1 MSRLNVDQIYTRTGT
16 GTPALRE
23 MPAFGVE
30 LLNDQ
35 AINSNTDTLVEFDTT
50 NFDFG
55 SYWDGT
61 NFRYQ
66 PLIAGYYQFNST
78 LRLNSDGNLATSFRV
93 SLMKNGSVY
102 IVSSQ
107 IQVTG
112 ATWLPSHVTVSHL
125 MYLNGTTDY
134 VHVIGR
140 STGAAGDLGGTDD
153 TTIGGCH
160 FSGFLV
166 RPD

>member
-16 GTPALRE
+16 GTPAIRE

-30 LLNDQ
+30 LLNNQ
-35 AINSNTDTLVEFDTT
+35 AINSNTDTLVQFDTT

-61 NFRYQ
+61 NFRYL
-66 PLIAGYYQFNST
+66 PLIAGYYQFNAT
-78 LRLNSDGNLATSFRV
+78 LRFTSTSASQLRV
-93 SLMKNGSVY
+93 TLSKNGTY
-102 IVSSQ
+102 IISSQ
-107 IQVTG
+107 VQLSSAIFTP
-112 ATWLPSHVTVSHL
+112 THVSVSHL
-125 MYLNGTTDY
+125 MYCNGSSDY
-134 VHVIGR
+134 VDIIGR
-140 STGAAGDLGGTDD
+140 SGSASGNLGGTDD
-153 TTIGGCH
+153 TTVGGCH